1 VALSVVITFL
11 SVLLVIL
18 QENRIKLNGLNIGRG
33 KNISEIISPVIYQLG
48 LGAVGGFIVGFVIK
62 KLARLFIVLLGIFII
77 ILLYL
82 GTSGVISINY
92 SALWSTITSWL
103 GGAGQAASWLIGLI
117 SLIPFIGSFI
127 VGFLLGLK
135 IG

>member
-1 VALSVVITFL
+1 M
-11 SVLLVIL
+11 
-18 QENRIKLNGLNIGRG
+18 
-33 KNISEIISPVIYQLG
+33 
-48 LGAVGGFIVGFVIK
+48 VGFAIK
-62 KLARLFIVLLGIFII
+62 KLAKLFIVLLGIFII

-92 SALWSTITSWL
+92 SSLWSTIASWL

-117 SLIPFIGSFI
+117 SLIPFIGSFL